1 MVRSGEEPR
10 PAGRAT
16 DGTGPASLRE
26 LFLQGDPVETGVRTS
41 ILNSWRRSRSLGLS
55 PDTSDLPYREDFDP
69 GGRIVRAALPV
80 LDRLQATFAGSQV
93 NISVADANGT
103 VLLRRFGDP
112 AMTRSLP
119 AIQVVPGFVFAEQ
132 VAGTNGIGLA
142 LAERQLIRVYG
153 AEHFAERSQQS
164 ACVALPVRDPL
175 SGCIEGVLCL
185 GYPRGFERPALGIA
199 IRRAAEGIE
208 RRLLGQSSA
217 RERALLRTYLA
228 TGADTAGPHRGVAL
242 DALANE
248 FHPRDQAILRAKA
261 AELISGAQLGAAEVT
276 LPDGRR
282 VTLMSRPVTSAS
294 GVRGIVI
301 EAVLSVSPAGEPLA
315 IPHQMDELSGLTAL
329 AVPLSARP
337 ALALPSG
344 HVAASVD
351 PVVTPHRDGRADL
364 STVGASE
371 PATATGAPSV
381 ATVSKPAA
389 ADGTVANVPE
399 AVMAD
404 GTAPNAPEPVT
415 ADSRRPTAGFA
426 TADGGKAPAVPAA
439 GDGVQAPAVPAA
451 GGVQAPIE
459 PATADSGRSPV
470 EPVEPEDG
478 DRSAARSVAAEG
490 RTAGLTPTGSHPGTA
505 EPVTP
510 GTAEPV
516 TPDSTHAQAAPAPD
530 STRAQAEP
538 VTTAG
543 TRAQA
548 APDSTLP
555 EPEAPPTAA
564 GAPTGA
570 QPAQGLAA
578 AGGGGAA
585 AEHSEAAFPARGL
598 VMLGEPQVGA
608 YALAARRRLE
618 LLSEASTRIG
628 TTLDVRRT
636 AEELAETAVP
646 GLADFV
652 TIDLPDAVL
661 RGEESADP
669 LADLRRTVVHGIRE
683 GLPFTPP
690 GKRVDFGPTTPQL
703 RCLSSG
709 EAVLEPDLKAAA
721 GWLAQ
726 DPEHTARLLA
736 HVHSLIAVPLV
747 ARGVV
752 LGVAGFYRAGSPFGD
767 DDRSLA
773 QELASRAALSID
785 NARRYTH
792 ERTMVLAL
800 QRRLLPHGLPDQ
812 DAVEVAHRYLPAE
825 SDVGGDWYD
834 VIPLSGARVGL
845 LVGDVVG
852 HGMLSAATMGRL
864 RTAARSF
871 AELDFPPEEVLT
883 HLDNLV
889 GRLDRDDPDG
899 KGAGVI
905 GATCL
910 YAVYDPTVQ
919 RCLMARAGHPPPA
932 VVRPDGTVNYPDLPA
947 GPPLGLGGLPFDA
960 VEVGLPAGSQL
971 VMYTDGLIEDRHR
984 DVDLVLEQL
993 REALAHP
1000 ERAPEETCQAVL
1012 DTVAPAHPHDD
1023 IALLVARVHALDPDR
1038 IATWELSADPALVG
1052 EVRASAMRWLSDRG
1066 LGETAFAAELILS
1079 ELITNAIRHGAGPIR
1094 VRLLY
1099 RRTLICEVSDASNT
1113 APHLRRAASTD
1124 EGGRGLFLVA
1134 QLSQSW
1140 GTRYLPEGKVIW
1152 AECGLDGRDAA
1163 W

>member
-26 LFLQGDPVETGVRTS
+26 LFLQGEPVDTGVRTS

-55 PDTSDLPYREDFDP
+55 PDTFDLPYREDFDP
-69 GGRIVRAALPV
+69 GGRIVRAAVPV

-93 NISVADANGT
+93 NISVADASGT

-112 AMTRSLP
+112 AMARSLP

-175 SGCIEGVLCL
+175 SGRIEGVLCL
-185 GYPRGFERPALGIA
+185 GYPRGFERPALGVA

-228 TGADTAGPHRGVAL
+228 TGAGTAGPLRGVAL

-248 FHPRDQAILRAKA
+248 FHPRDQAILREKA
-261 AELISGAQLGAAEVT
+261 AELISGAQRGAAEVT

-282 VTLMSRPVTSAS
+282 VTLVSRPVTSGS
-294 GVRGIVI
+294 GVQGIAI
-301 EAVLSVSPAGEPLA
+301 EAVLSGATVGEPFA
-315 IPHQMDELSGLTAL
+315 IPHQMDELPGLTVP
-329 AVPLSARP
+329 AVPLSAARP
-337 ALALPSG
+337 ALTLPSG
-344 HVAASVD
+344 LVAA
-351 PVVTPHRDGRADL
+351 PAGRVVTTDGDGGTDGGRSDGSAA
-364 STVGASE
+364 GASK
-371 PATATGAPSV
+371 PATA
-381 ATVSKPAA
+381 
-389 ADGTVANVPE
+389 E
-399 AVMAD
+399 
-404 GTAPNAPEPVT
+404 GTAANTPEPVTTHGAALSGPEPVT
-415 ADSRRPTAGFA
+415 ADSRRRTAGSA
-426 TADGGKAPAVPAA
+426 DADGSHASADPATPHSPRAPA
-439 GDGVQAPAVPAA
+439 
-451 GGVQAPIE
+451 E
-459 PATADSGRSPV
+459 PATPHSSRAPAGPAAPGSALA
-470 EPVEPEDG
+470 EPG
-478 DRSAARSVAAEG
+478 AAS
-490 RTAGLTPTGSHPGTA
+490 TAGGAPSGA
-505 EPVTP
+505 EPDRV
-510 GTAEPV
+510 
-516 TPDSTHAQAAPAPD
+516 
-530 STRAQAEP
+530 
-538 VTTAG
+538 
-543 TRAQA
+543 
-548 APDSTLP
+548 L
-555 EPEAPPTAA
+555 
-564 GAPTGA
+564 
-570 QPAQGLAA
+570 A
-578 AGGGGAA
+578 AGGGRGAA
-585 AEHSEAAFPARGL
+585 GEHSEAAFPARGL

-690 GKRVDFGPTTPQL
+690 GKRMDFGPTTPQL

-709 EAVLEPDLKAAA
+709 EAVLEPDLNAAA

-726 DPEHTARLLA
+726 DPEYTEHLLA

-752 LGVAGFYRAGSPFGD
+752 LGVAGFYRAGGSFGD

-932 VVRPDGTVNYPDLPA
+932 LVHPDGTVTYPDLPA

-960 VEVGLPAGSQL
+960 VEVDLPAGSQL
-971 VMYTDGLIEDRHR
+971 VLYTDGLIEDRHR

-1023 IALLVARVHALDPDR
+1023 IALLVARVHALDPGR
-1038 IATWELSADPALVG
+1038 IATWELAADPALVG
-1052 EVRASAMRWLSDRG
+1052 EVRASATRWLSGWG
-1066 LGETAFAAELILS
+1066 LDETAFAAELILS
-1079 ELITNAIRHGAGPIR
+1079 ELITNAIRHGAEPIR

-1099 RRTLICEVSDASNT
+1099 GRTLICEVSDASNT

-1152 AECGLDGRDAA
+1152 AECGLDAA
-1163 W
+1163 

>member
-26 LFLQGDPVETGVRTS
+26 LFLQGEPVETGVRTS
-41 ILNSWRRSRSLGLS
+41 ILDSWRRSRSLGLS

-80 LDRLQATFAGSQV
+80 LDRLQVSFAGSQV

-142 LAERQLIRVYG
+142 LAERQLIRVHG

-175 SGCIEGVLCL
+175 SGRIEGVLCL
-185 GYPRGFERPALGIA
+185 GYPRGFERPALGVA
-199 IRRAAEGIE
+199 IRRAAEAIE

-228 TGADTAGPHRGVAL
+228 TGAGTAGPHRGVAL

-248 FHPRDQAILRAKA
+248 FGPRDQAVLMEKA
-261 AELISGAQLGAAEVT
+261 AELISAAQLGAAEVT

-282 VTLMSRPVTSAS
+282 VVLVSRPVTSGS
-294 GVRGIVI
+294 GVRGIAI
-301 EAVLSVSPAGEPLA
+301 EAVLSGSPTGEPLA
-315 IPHQMDELSGLTAL
+315 IPHQMGELPGLTTL
-329 AVPLSARP
+329 AVPLSASP
-337 ALALPSG
+337 PITLPSG
-344 HVAASVD
+344 HLAASAG
-351 PVVTPHRDGRADL
+351 PVVTPGGNGGTDGGRNDVTTA
-364 STVGASE
+364 GASD
-371 PATATGAPSV
+371 PATAGSAPS
-381 ATVSKPAA
+381 ASKPIAA
-389 ADGTVANVPE
+389 ADGTVV
-399 AVMAD
+399 
-404 GTAPNAPEPVT
+404 NAAEPVT
-415 ADSRRPTAGFA
+415 AEGLAPSGSETVMADRCPLTAG
-426 TADGGKAPAVPAA
+426 
-439 GDGVQAPAVPAA
+439 
-451 GGVQAPIE
+451 
-459 PATADSGRSPV
+459 PATADSGQAPT
-470 EPVEPEDG
+470 EP
-478 DRSAARSVAAEG
+478 AAPDISRA
-490 RTAGLTPTGSHPGTA
+490 PA
-505 EPVTP
+505 EPAAP
-510 GTAEPV
+510 DISRAPAE
-516 TPDSTHAQAAPAPD
+516 PAPD
-530 STRAQAEP
+530 IPRASAEP
-538 VTTAG
+538 
-543 TRAQA
+543 A
-548 APDSTLP
+548 APDTAMGPSERSMGP
-555 EPEAPPTAA
+555 SGIAMGPCAPARAPFASA
-564 GAPTGA
+564 GD
-570 QPAQGLAA
+570 
-578 AGGGGAA
+578 
-585 AEHSEAAFPARGL
+585 HSEAAFPARGL

-618 LLSEASTRIG
+618 LLSEASSRIG

-669 LADLRRTVVHGIRE
+669 LADLRRTVVHGIHQ
-683 GLPFTPP
+683 GMPFTPP
-690 GKRVDFGPTTPQL
+690 GKRIAFGPTTPQL

-726 DPEHTARLLA
+726 DAEHTERLLA
-736 HVHSLIAVPLV
+736 HVHSLVAVPLV

-752 LGVAGFYRAGSPFGD
+752 LGVAGFYRAGISFGD

-932 VVRPDGTVNYPDLPA
+932 LVHPDGTVTYPDLPA

-960 VEVGLPAGSQL
+960 VEVDLPAGSQL
-971 VMYTDGLIEDRHR
+971 VLYTDGLIEDRHR

-1038 IATWELSADPALVG
+1038 IATWELPADPALVG

-1066 LGETAFAAELILS
+1066 LEETAFAGELILS
-1079 ELITNAIRHGAGPIR
+1079 ELITNAVRHGAGPIR

-1152 AECGLDGRDAA
+1152 AECGLDAA
-1163 W
+1163 

>member
-26 LFLQGDPVETGVRTS
+26 LFLQGEPVETGVRTS
-41 ILNSWRRSRSLGLS
+41 ILDSWQRCRSLGLS
-55 PDTSDLPYREDFDP
+55 PDALDLPYREDFDP
-69 GGRIVRAALPV
+69 GGRIVRAAVPV

-112 AMTRSLP
+112 SMARSLP
-119 AIQVVPGFVFAEQ
+119 DIQVVPGFVFAEQ

-153 AEHFAERSQQS
+153 AEHFAERSQQN

-175 SGCIEGVLCL
+175 SGRIEGVLCL
-185 GYPRGFERPALGIA
+185 GYPRGFERPALGVA
-199 IRRAAEGIE
+199 IRRAAESIE

-217 RERALLRTYLA
+217 RERALLRSYLA
-228 TGADTAGPHRGVAL
+228 AGAGTAGLHRGVAL

-248 FHPRDQAILRAKA
+248 FPARDQAILREKA
-261 AELISGAQLGAAEVT
+261 AELISGGQRGAVEVT

-282 VTLMSRPVTSAS
+282 VTLVSRPVTSGS
-294 GVRGIVI
+294 GVQGIAI
-301 EAVLSVSPAGEPLA
+301 EAVLPGPPAGEPLV
-315 IPHQMDELSGLTAL
+315 IPHQTDELSALTAP
-329 AVPLSARP
+329 AVPLAAARP
-337 ALALPSG
+337 AITLPSG
-344 HVAASVD
+344 YLAASSGPLVATD
-351 PVVTPHRDGRADL
+351 GDGGTTAPGGTAGPVTPAEPPTPDTPDSARTSAGPAPAESDR
-364 STVGASE
+364 TPSE
-371 PATATGAPSV
+371 
-381 ATVSKPAA
+381 PAA
-389 ADGTVANVPE
+389 ADG
-399 AVMAD
+399 
-404 GTAPNAPEPVT
+404 
-415 ADSRRPTAGFA
+415 
-426 TADGGKAPAVPAA
+426 GGRGAA
-439 GDGVQAPAVPAA
+439 G
-451 GGVQAPIE
+451 
-459 PATADSGRSPV
+459 
-470 EPVEPEDG
+470 
-478 DRSAARSVAAEG
+478 
-490 RTAGLTPTGSHPGTA
+490 
-505 EPVTP
+505 
-510 GTAEPV
+510 
-516 TPDSTHAQAAPAPD
+516 
-530 STRAQAEP
+530 
-538 VTTAG
+538 
-543 TRAQA
+543 
-548 APDSTLP
+548 
-555 EPEAPPTAA
+555 
-564 GAPTGA
+564 
-570 QPAQGLAA
+570 
-578 AGGGGAA
+578 
-585 AEHSEAAFPARGL
+585 EHSEAAFPARGL

-669 LADLRRTVVHGIRE
+669 IADLRRTVVHGIRE

-703 RCLSSG
+703 RCLGSG

-736 HVHSLIAVPLV
+736 HVQSLIAVPLL

-752 LGVAGFYRAGSPFGD
+752 LGVASFYRAGGPFGD

-871 AELDFPPEEVLT
+871 AELDFPPDEVLT

-889 GRLDRDDPDG
+889 GRLDREDPDG

-910 YAVYDPTVQ
+910 YAVYDPTAQ
-919 RCLMARAGHPPPA
+919 QCLMARAGHPPPA
-932 VVRPDGTVNYPDLPA
+932 VVHPDGGVTYPDLPA

-960 VEVGLPAGSQL
+960 VEVALPEGSQL
-971 VMYTDGLIEDRHR
+971 VLYTDGLIEDRNR
-984 DVDLVLEQL
+984 DVDAVLEQL

-1023 IALLVARVHALDPDR
+1023 IALLVARVHAMDPGR
-1038 IATWELSADPALVG
+1038 IAAWELSADPSRVG

-1066 LGETAFAAELILS
+1066 LDETGFAAELILS
-1079 ELITNAIRHGAGPIR
+1079 ELITNAIRHGAAPIR

-1099 RRTLICEVSDASNT
+1099 GRTLICEVSDASNT

-1152 AECGLDGRDAA
+1152 AECDLDAA
-1163 W
+1163 

>member
-26 LFLQGDPVETGVRTS
+26 LFLQGEPVETGVRTS

-55 PDTSDLPYREDFDP
+55 PDTTDLPYREDFDP

-80 LDRLQATFAGSQV
+80 LDRLQAAFAGSQV

-142 LAERQLIRVYG
+142 LAERQLIRVHG

-175 SGCIEGVLCL
+175 SGRIEGVLCL
-185 GYPRGFERPALGIA
+185 GYPRGFDRPALGIA

-228 TGADTAGPHRGVAL
+228 AGAGTAGPHRGVEL

-248 FHPRDQAILRAKA
+248 FHPRDQALLKEKA

-276 LPDGRR
+276 LPDGQR
-282 VTLMSRPVTSAS
+282 VTLVSRPVTSGS
-294 GVRGIVI
+294 GVQGIAI
-301 EAVLSVSPAGEPLA
+301 EAVLSGSPAGEPLA
-315 IPHQMDELSGLTAL
+315 IPRQMEELTGLTAL

-337 ALALPSG
+337 APTLPSG
-344 HVAASVD
+344 HVAGSAG
-351 PVVTPHRDGRADL
+351 PVFTPHGGGGADGGRTDL
-364 STVGASE
+364 GTAGASE
-371 PATATGAPSV
+371 PTTAAGDPNAASAPS
-381 ATVSKPAA
+381 TSKPAT
-389 ADGTVANVPE
+389 ADGTVA
-399 AVMAD
+399 
-404 GTAPNAPEPVT
+404 NAPEPVT
-415 ADSRRPTAGFA
+415 ADGAPNGPEPVTVDSRRPTARFA
-426 TADGGKAPAVPAA
+426 TADGGKAPVL
-439 GDGVQAPAVPAA
+439 
-451 GGVQAPIE
+451 
-459 PATADSGRSPV
+459 PATADS
-470 EPVEPEDG
+470 
-478 DRSAARSVAAEG
+478 
-490 RTAGLTPTGSHPGTA
+490 
-505 EPVTP
+505 
-510 GTAEPV
+510 
-516 TPDSTHAQAAPAPD
+516 
-530 STRAQAEP
+530 
-538 VTTAG
+538 

-548 APDSTLP
+548 APDGTLA
-555 EPEAPPTAA
+555 EPEAPPGAAGTPTHPRPGQGPTAA
-564 GAPTGA
+564 GGLPAPDPGLPATG
-570 QPAQGLAA
+570 GLRA
-578 AGGGGAA
+578 AG
-585 AEHSEAAFPARGL
+585 EQSEPAFPARGL

-690 GKRVDFGPTTPQL
+690 GEPMDFGPTTPQL

-726 DPEHTARLLA
+726 DPEHTERLLA
-736 HVHSLIAVPLV
+736 DVHSLIAVPLV

-752 LGVAGFYRAGSPFGD
+752 LGVAGFYRAGSSFGD

-812 DAVEVAHRYLPAE
+812 EAVEVAHRYLPAE

-871 AELDFPPEEVLT
+871 AELDFPPDEVLT

-889 GRLDRDDPDG
+889 GRLDREDPDG
-899 KGAGVI
+899 QGIGVI

-910 YAVYDPTVQ
+910 YAVYDPTAQ

-932 VVRPDGTVNYPDLPA
+932 LVHPDGTVTYPDLPA

-960 VEVGLPAGSQL
+960 VEVDLPAGSQL
-971 VMYTDGLIEDRHR
+971 VLYTDGLIEDRHR

-1023 IALLVARVHALDPDR
+1023 IALLVARVHALDPER

-1066 LGETAFAAELILS
+1066 LDETAFAAELILS
-1079 ELITNAIRHGAGPIR
+1079 ELITNAIRHGAEPIR

-1099 RRTLICEVSDASNT
+1099 RRTLICEVSDSSNT

-1152 AECGLDGRDAA
+1152 AECGLDAA
-1163 W
+1163 

>member
-1 MVRSGEEPR
+1 VTPDRNARILINARLSFEQRIAAAQVRRSVVRSGEEPK

-26 LFLQGDPVETGVRTS
+26 LFLQGEPVAEGVRTS
-41 ILNSWRRSRSLGLS
+41 ILNSWRRCRSLGLS
-55 PDTSDLPYREDFDP
+55 PNTLDLPYREDFDP
-69 GGRIVRAALPV
+69 GGRIVRAAAPV

-112 AMTRSLP
+112 SMARNLP

-175 SGCIEGVLCL
+175 SGRIEGVLCL
-185 GYPRGFERPALGIA
+185 GYPRGFERPALGVA

-208 RRLLGQSSA
+208 RRLLAQSSA
-217 RERALLRTYLA
+217 HERALLRTYLA
-228 TGADTAGPHRGVAL
+228 AGAETAGPHRGVAMN
-242 DALANE
+242 ALANE
-248 FHPRDQAILRAKA
+248 FRSRDEAILREKA
-261 AELISGAQLGAAEVT
+261 AELISGAQRGAVEVT
-276 LPDGRR
+276 LPGGRR
-282 VTLMSRPVTSAS
+282 VTLVSRPVTSSS
-294 GVRGIVI
+294 GVRGIAI
-301 EAVLSVSPAGEPLA
+301 EAVLPGAPAGEPLA
-315 IPHQMDELSGLTAL
+315 IPHQTDELPAL
-329 AVPLSARP
+329 AAPLSAARP
-337 ALALPSG
+337 AIILPPGHLAAVPG
-344 HVAASVD
+344 
-351 PVVTPHRDGRADL
+351 PVVTADGDGGTDGPHAVARAGAAASSGVPTEPGATLPADGGGSALGPVAGDGGESPAEPGRAGGDR
-364 STVGASE
+364 
-371 PATATGAPSV
+371 
-381 ATVSKPAA
+381 
-389 ADGTVANVPE
+389 
-399 AVMAD
+399 
-404 GTAPNAPEPVT
+404 APEP
-415 ADSRRPTAGFA
+415 PTAG
-426 TADGGKAPAVPAA
+426 GHRPG
-439 GDGVQAPAVPAA
+439 
-451 GGVQAPIE
+451 E
-459 PATADSGRSPV
+459 
-470 EPVEPEDG
+470 
-478 DRSAARSVAAEG
+478 
-490 RTAGLTPTGSHPGTA
+490 PGTA
-505 EPVTP
+505 GRSEGVAGPGDA
-510 GTAEPV
+510 GTARGGR
-516 TPDSTHAQAAPAPD
+516 SASGSGAPLA
-530 STRAQAEP
+530 
-538 VTTAG
+538 AG
-543 TRAQA
+543 TGRG
-548 APDSTLP
+548 P
-555 EPEAPPTAA
+555 A
-564 GAPTGA
+564 G
-570 QPAQGLAA
+570 
-578 AGGGGAA
+578 
-585 AEHSEAAFPARGL
+585 EHSEAAFPARGL
-598 VMLGEPQVGA
+598 VMLGEPHVGA

-618 LLSEASTRIG
+618 LLSEASSRIG

-669 LADLRRTVVHGIRE
+669 LADLRRTVLHGIRE

-690 GKRVDFGPTTPQL
+690 GKRIDFGPTAPQL
-703 RCLSSG
+703 RCLTSG
-709 EAVLEPDLKAAA
+709 DAVLEPDLKAAA

-726 DPEHTARLLA
+726 DPEHTARLLT
-736 HVHSLIAVPLV
+736 HVHSLIAVPLL

-752 LGVAGFYRAGSPFGD
+752 LGIASFYRSGGSFGD

-792 ERTMVLAL
+792 ERGMVLAL

-871 AELDFPPEEVLT
+871 AELDFPPDEVLT

-889 GRLDRDDPDG
+889 GRLDREDPDG

-910 YAVYDPTVQ
+910 YAVYDPTSQ

-932 VVRPDGTVNYPDLPA
+932 LVRPDGAVTYPELPA

-960 VEVGLPAGSQL
+960 VEVDLPAGSQL

-984 DVDLVLEQL
+984 DVDVVLEQL

-1000 ERAPEETCQAVL
+1000 ERAPEETCRAVL

-1023 IALLVARVHALDPDR
+1023 IALLVARVHAMDPGR
-1038 IATWELSADPALVG
+1038 IAGWEMQADPALVG
-1052 EVRASAMRWLSDRG
+1052 EVRASAMRWLTDRG
-1066 LGETAFAAELILS
+1066 LDETAFAAELILS
-1079 ELITNAIRHGAGPIR
+1079 ELITNAIRHGAAPIR

-1099 RRTLICEVSDASNT
+1099 GRTLICEVSDASNT

-1152 AECGLDGRDAA
+1152 AECGLDAA
-1163 W
+1163 